1 MRKMLLICLLG
12 ITSLATQASTS
23 CHPVGGT
30 ILTNFVDSTTT
41 IGSATGDLA
50 GGIGVTVLSFVP
62 NPDGTL
68 VFNNQHSWVT
78 QDGDTINTDPAV
90 AVGYPTAVAGFY
102 AARYTKGLLIT
113 GGTGKFRGASGKL
126 RGWGAVDTNKGE
138 VILRYEGSVCIAHE
152 DQQ

>member
-1 MRKMLLICLLG
+1 MRKLILICLLG
-12 ITSLATQASTS
+12 IASLEAQASTS

-62 NPDGTL
+62 NQDGTL
-68 VFNNQHSWVT
+68 TFNNQHRWVT
-78 QDGDTINTDPAV
+78 QDGDTIYSDPAV
-90 AVGYPTAVAGFY
+90 AMGFPTTVSGFY
-102 AARYTKGLLIT
+102 AARYTKGIVIT
-113 GGTGKFRGASGKL
+113 GGTGKFKGATGKL

-138 VILRYEGSVCIAHE
+138 VILRYEGSVCLADE

>member
-1 MRKMLLICLLG
+1 MRKLFLICLLG
-12 ITSLATQASTS
+12 IASLVSQASTS

-68 VFNNQHSWVT
+68 MFNNQHRWVS

-90 AVGYPTAVAGFY
+90 AVGYPTAVTGFY
-102 AARYTKGLLIT
+102 SARYTKGLVIT

-138 VILRYEGSVCIAHE
+138 VILRYEGSVCLADE
-152 DQQ
+152 DQK

>member
-1 MRKMLLICLLG
+1 MRKVLLMCLIG
-12 ITSLATQASTS
+12 MATLAAQASPN

-30 ILTNFVDSTTT
+30 ILTNFVDPTTT

-62 NPDGTL
+62 NQDGSLT
-68 VFNNQHSWVT
+68 FNNQHRWVT
-78 QDGDTINTDPAV
+78 QDGDTVFTDTAV

-102 AARYTKGLLIT
+102 AAKYVKGIVIT
-113 GGTGKFRGASGKL
+113 GGTGKFKGASGKL

-138 VILRYEGSVCIAHE
+138 VILRYEGSVCLADE

>member
-1 MRKMLLICLLG
+1 MRKLFLMCLLG
-12 ITSLATQASTS
+12 AASLAAQANTT

-50 GGIGVTVLSFVP
+50 GGIGVSVLSFMP
-62 NPDGTL
+62 NQDGTL
-68 VFNNQHSWVT
+68 TFNNLHHWVT
-78 QDGDTINTDPAV
+78 QDGDTIITDPAV
-90 AVGYPTAVAGFY
+90 AIGYPTSAAGFY
-102 AARYTKGLLIT
+102 AARYLKGIVIT
-113 GGTGKFRGASGKL
+113 GGTGKFKGASGKL

-138 VILRYEGSVCIAHE
+138 VILRYEGSVCTVNE

>member
-1 MRKMLLICLLG
+1 MRKLFLICLLG
-12 ITSLATQASTS
+12 IATLAAQASTS

-30 ILTNFVDSTTT
+30 ILTNFLDPTTT

-62 NPDGTL
+62 NQDGTL
-68 VFNNQHSWVT
+68 TFNNQHHWVT
-78 QDGDTINTDPAV
+78 QDGDTLYLDNAV

-102 AARYTKGLLIT
+102 AARYARGLVVT

-138 VILRYEGSVCIAHE
+138 VILRYEGSVCTA
-152 DQQ
+152 DADSQ

>member
-1 MRKMLLICLLG
+1 MRKLFVICLLG
-12 ITSLATQASTS
+12 GASLVAQASTS

-62 NPDGTL
+62 NQDGTL
-68 VFNNQHSWVT
+68 TFTNQHRWVT
-78 QDGDTINTDPAV
+78 QDGDTIYTNPSV
-90 AVGYPTAVAGFY
+90 AIGYSTAVSGFY
-102 AARYTKGLLIT
+102 AARYSQGLVVT
-113 GGTGKFRGASGKL
+113 GGTGKFSGASGKL
-126 RGWGAVDTNKGE
+126 RSWGSVDINKGQ
-138 VILRYEGSVCIAHE
+138 VILRYEGSVCLAEE